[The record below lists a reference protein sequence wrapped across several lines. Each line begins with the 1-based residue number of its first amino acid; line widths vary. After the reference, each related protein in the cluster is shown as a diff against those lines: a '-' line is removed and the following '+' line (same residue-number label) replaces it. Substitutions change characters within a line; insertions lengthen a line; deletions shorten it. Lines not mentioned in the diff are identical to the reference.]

1 MAILNSTRLTGITAQ
16 EGKEAYKAIKQRDE
30 YKRNKQSQAMVD
42 DLYKQGRFSALVRI
56 NMVPEYEND
65 EQFQSDVSSHAQA
78 ALKDTEADISSD
90 MSVILNLQA
99 NSSKISDFAAQIES
113 GEATIDSLLSLI
125 QEVP

>member
-16 EGKEAYKAIKQRDE
+16 EGEEAYKAIKQRDE

-78 ALKDTEADISSD
+78 ALKDTEADLSSD

-125 QEVP
+125 QEIP